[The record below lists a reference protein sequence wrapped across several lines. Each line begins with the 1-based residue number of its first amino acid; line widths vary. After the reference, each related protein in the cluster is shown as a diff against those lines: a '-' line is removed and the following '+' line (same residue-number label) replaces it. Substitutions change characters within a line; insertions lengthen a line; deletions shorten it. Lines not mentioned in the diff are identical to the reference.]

1 MKKSGKR
8 IIYLALSLLICL
20 MFVIVVSQVHRS
32 LRTAETIEQPWN
44 LCLVN
49 RDYAVPAGYHP
60 PLLTLSNGQKVDE
73 RIYPDLQA
81 MFDAARQEG
90 LDLHVASGYRTKQQ
104 QKEILYARINE
115 YRKQGYGTKQAT
127 AEAESYVALP
137 DHSEHQLGLAIDIQ
151 IKGNTNAEALY
162 GWLEIHAHEYGFIQ
176 RYPKEKTD
184 ITGFSYERWHYRY
197 VGKEAAKTIFQRDLT
212 LEEYLLH

>member
-8 IIYLALSLLICL
+8 IIYLAFSLLICL
-20 MFVIVVSQVHRS
+20 LFVMVVYQVHRS
-32 LRTAETIEQPWN
+32 LRTAETIERPWN

-104 QKEILYARINE
+104 QKEILYARIKE

-151 IKGNTNAEALY
+151 IKGNTNADALY
-162 GWLEIHAHEYGFIQ
+162 RWLEIHAHEYGFIQ

-197 VGKEAAKTIFQRDLT
+197 VGKEAAKTIFQSDLT